1 MRLACSCH
9 VSCQDGYNPADLGD
23 RAGLEEEKAADE
35 LLVVSQQGGIGSGR
49 SPLQQSS
56 FLDPRPQ
63 AIDTIC
69 VLNSVLPYWQNLKLG
84 AASS

>member
-9 VSCQDGYNPADLGD
+9 VSRQDGYNPADLGD

-49 SPLQQSS
+49 EWQNAVAGLGWFIGNQQGILISS
-56 FLDPRPQ
+56 FQRWSDR
-63 AIDTIC
+63 
-69 VLNSVLPYWQNLKLG
+69 VSQNI
-84 AASS
+84 AVV